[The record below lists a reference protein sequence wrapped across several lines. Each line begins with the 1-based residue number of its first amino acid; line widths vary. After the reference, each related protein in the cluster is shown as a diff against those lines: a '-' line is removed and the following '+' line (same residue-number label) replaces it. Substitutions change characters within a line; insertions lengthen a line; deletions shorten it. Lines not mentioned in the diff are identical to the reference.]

1 MDSSTWKRE
10 YAQESTMATLLQVI
24 AYRDGWDV
32 IYEGA
37 RYAESH
43 HATREAAVAA
53 GIAQASHDGATLVT
67 FDNAGRVTSR
77 TPYSQV
83 ACGAMAA

>member
-1 MDSSTWKRE
+1 
-10 YAQESTMATLLQVI
+10 MATQLQVI

-53 GIAQASHDGATLVT
+53 GIAQACCDGATLVT
-67 FDNAGRVTSR
+67 FDNVGHVASR
-77 TPYSQV
+77 TRYPQRP
-83 ACGAMAA
+83 AGTLAA

>member
-1 MDSSTWKRE
+1 MDSSAWKRD
-10 YAQESTMATLLQVI
+10 AQGTTMATQLQVM
-24 AYRDGWDV
+24 AYQDGWDV

-77 TPYSQV
+77 TPYPQV
-83 ACGAMAA
+83 QCGTVAA